1 MRIAAGHRQYV
12 IYGETISVGDGSFI
26 ASGVICQPNP
36 SGTGLPFEMSFESEK
51 KYASE
56 ELAYREGMVA
66 AKKLINSFWEGR
78 VNPTHILLVED
89 NPGDVLPIQ
98 EAFHDANPCAHL
110 HVATD
115 GAEAMGFLRQEGVHI
130 YAPRPDLVLLDLNI
144 PKINGR
150 EVVEQMKG
158 NDNLKSIPVA
168 ILTSSNN
175 PTDIS
180 MCYQLQANCYFIKP
194 GQYSEV
200 QGLVELLNDFWL
212 TRVTL
217 PPRRPDPASSA
228 GRSDRPK

>member
-12 IYGETISVGDGSFI
+12 IYGETIAAGDGSFI

-36 SGTGLPFEMSFESEK
+36 SGSGLPFEMPFESEK
-51 KYASE
+51 RYASE
-56 ELAYREGMVA
+56 ESACQAGLAT

-110 HVATD
+110 HVAID
-115 GAEAMGFLRQEGVHI
+115 GAEAMSFLRQEGVHI
-130 YAPRPDLVLLDLNI
+130 YAPRPDLVLLDLNL
-144 PKINGR
+144 PKMNGR
-150 EVVEQMKG
+150 EVLEEMKG
-158 NDNLKSIPVA
+158 DANLKVIPVA
-168 ILTSSNN
+168 ILTGSEN
-175 PTDIS
+175 PTDIAI
-180 MCYQLQANCYFIKP
+180 CYQLQANCYFTKP
-194 GQYSEV
+194 GQFSEV

-217 PPRRPDPASSA
+217 PPRPPGSDRAFSASS
-228 GRSDRPK
+228 PP